1 MSLEQAQIAVV
12 AVRLDAAD
20 LGEMEPSAR
29 RRDWALNNTPPSLCR
44 TNDTCELALS
54 AALV

>member
-1 MSLEQAQIAVV
+1 
-12 AVRLDAAD
+12 
-20 LGEMEPSAR
+20 MEPSAR
-29 RRDWALNNTPPSLCR
+29 RRDWAPNNTPPSLCR